1 MTTNEQAKQAAIIK
15 AYGDTWKKLRLSTQ
29 SCALSNDG
37 WIAFKESNPLIDSG
51 MAVSCFQREYGLISE
66 VRPTSL
72 NNIEHNNG
80 WTRINP
86 DGSNIPEE
94 VAYYEVCINGIPW
107 GHPQPLQFL
116 VRTFYSVTKEQ
127 LTHFRKWEPS
137 KPPIY

>member
-1 MTTNEQAKQAAIIK
+1 MSNEEAKQQAIIK
-15 AYGDTWKKLRLSTQ
+15 AWAGEGVIFSPLAEP
-29 SCALSNDG
+29 ALSENGHMFIKEDFDG
-37 WIAFKESNPLIDSG
+37 ELFDHDYNGCRAN
-51 MAVSCFQREYGLISE
+51 E
-66 VRPTSL
+66 VRIRPTSL
-72 NNIEHNNG
+72 RGIEDNLG
-80 WTRINP
+80 WVKINP

-116 VRTFYSVTKEQ
+116 VRTFYSPAKEQ